1 MARHEFG
8 IMDTTPRGDED
19 FQSYEPE
26 KYGCVS
32 IDDEYIENLVSEFE
46 DIVTYWHRLSWKMTG
61 LNYIGITLI
70 PPKSCG
76 RFSEILKAQKNSVY
90 GELCGLLDTAKA
102 QEKFVIHYGL

>member
-1 MARHEFG
+1 MASHEFG
-8 IMDTTPRGDED
+8 IMKTMPRGDEN

-26 KYGCVS
+26 KYGCIS
-32 IDDEYIENLVSEFE
+32 IDDEHIENLVSEFE

-76 RFSEILKAQKNSVY
+76 ALSEIFKAQKSPVY
-90 GELCGLLDTAKA
+90 DELCGLLDKAKA